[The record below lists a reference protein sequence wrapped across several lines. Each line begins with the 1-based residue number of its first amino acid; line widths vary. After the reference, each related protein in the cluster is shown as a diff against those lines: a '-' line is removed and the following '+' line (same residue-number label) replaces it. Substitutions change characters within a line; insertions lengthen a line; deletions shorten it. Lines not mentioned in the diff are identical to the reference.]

1 MEKQRQPS
9 HIILIGM
16 PASGKST
23 VGVLVAKALGYRFVD
38 ADLVL
43 QERAG
48 RRLPRIIAEEGQAGF
63 LALEE
68 AVNVSLGLDRIPTV
82 IATGGSAVY
91 SEAAMTHFRSVGTVV
106 YLHLTYENVVRRLGD
121 YRNRGV
127 VMPDGYD
134 LRRLYDERCALCERY
149 ADLTVHESRRDR
161 VGDVVEAICAH
172 FEPTVESD

>member
-1 MEKQRQPS
+1 MQTKP

-43 QERAG
+43 QEQVG
-48 RRLPRIIAEEGQAGF
+48 RRLPRIIAEEGIDGF
-63 LALEE
+63 LAAE
-68 AVNVSLGLDRIPTV
+68 ARANLTLGQDAAPTV

-91 SEAAMTHFRSVGTVV
+91 SEAAMAHFRAVGTVV
-106 YLHLTYENVVRRLGD
+106 YLKLSYETVERRLGD

-127 VMPDGYD
+127 IKPEGYT
-134 LRRLYDERCALCERY
+134 LRDLYDERCALYEKY
-149 ADLTVHESRRDR
+149 ADRTVDESPRDR
-161 VGDVVEAICAH
+161 IGDIVEAVCAC
-172 FEPTVESD
+172 FERVDEE